1 MIREDS
7 EHREGR
13 ERIALQGIKIYKSFP
28 SGEGELQVLKGLD
41 IIVSSGEIIAVVGES
56 GVGKSTLLH
65 ILGGL
70 EEPTRGR
77 VLIESIGLQG
87 LGEEET
93 ARLRNS
99 RIGFV
104 FQFHHL
110 LADFTA
116 VENVMMPAMING
128 MDYEGA
134 KENAENLLEEVGLID
149 RRHHKPSQ
157 LSGGEQQRV
166 AVVRALINDPAIVL
180 ADEPSGNLDPK
191 NSRVL
196 HDLIFELREKK
207 GTAFVIATH
216 NLKLASEVDRT
227 FRLVDGKLLDEGDGK
242 GAM

>member
-1 MIREDS
+1 MIREYS